1 MAKRAPVV
9 LAATATLG
17 VFGVLMCATGQA
29 APAGGHMSDAP
40 LPVATEE
47 DTEPTEP
54 EPIRPTPAVKG
65 SDGPSMAPAA
75 STPTPGPTHPGK
87 HAKRPP
93 TAPAKRAPK
102 SRTREEPKSKPKSKP
117 SKRPKSLLRKGLER
131 VLPDTKHIPD
141 WALPIVAEVQNDAV
155 PGTQVQAYMNRSGKL
170 VVWARVTAKPGP
182 GQGVLPR
189 VSIRDQDQDQPL
201 TVDVRLVVENPTTA
215 SKRAPSTVTVTAI
228 DPQTAEPVTR
238 TAEVTAPDA
247 VADVTD
253 NTMHVTVDKV
263 AEDAPVSVNA

>member
-1 MAKRAPVV
+1 
-9 LAATATLG
+9 
-17 VFGVLMCATGQA
+17 
-29 APAGGHMSDAP
+29 
-40 LPVATEE
+40 
-47 DTEPTEP
+47 
-54 EPIRPTPAVKG
+54 
-65 SDGPSMAPAA
+65 
-75 STPTPGPTHPGK
+75 
-87 HAKRPP
+87 
-93 TAPAKRAPK
+93 
-102 SRTREEPKSKPKSKP
+102 
-117 SKRPKSLLRKGLER
+117 
-131 VLPDTKHIPD
+131 
-141 WALPIVAEVQNDAV
+141 LPIVAEVQNDAV

-182 GQGVLPR
+182 GQGVLSR
-189 VSIRDQDQDQPL
+189 VSVRDQDQPL